1 MIIIS
6 IGIYYFKNYSKVKGT
21 SLIEVLT
28 RSLLVPTILFIW
40 LYWTLELL
48 PKEEIEA
55 KKLKNISLNAARLSI
70 LVSLVLLVGSTV
82 MLPFT
87 VRKIGA
93 QWSQDQSG
101 ITARIE
107 KPKIEVS
114 GLDTAMQGI
123 HTGQH

>member
-1 MIIIS
+1 M
-6 IGIYYFKNYSKVKGT
+6 
-21 SLIEVLT
+21 
-28 RSLLVPTILFIW
+28 
-40 LYWTLELL
+40 ELL

-55 KKLKNISLNAARLSI
+55 KKLKNISLNAVRLSI

-123 HTGQH
+123 YSPTLGVVPLLVFRVSNTSNNLDIYC